1 MTTEAELQLV
11 ISASNDRV
19 LAALGSFERSLN
31 AIERAHNTASQAA
44 NQHTLQLGNLGN
56 SLQKLVNLGT
66 AFAVFEAFKTGLQAL
81 DGLEQRNIAL
91 LRTTEILGGNAT
103 AASTWS
109 VAANEMGISLDVIDK
124 GFAKLSTALNS
135 TGNPA
140 LKQMGIAAE
149 DTNGKIRPLND
160 VINQAANYF
169 QAHAGAVNNAALANA
184 LFGRSGY
191 ELLPIL
197 EQGQGGLAAI
207 TEEARKYG
215 LILDSTTIE
224 RNAAFTFQLKE
235 AQLAAEGLASS
246 VGNAVL
252 PGVAALGQAF
262 SKMVS
267 DNLPAFVA
275 GVNRAVSYL
284 IGMVEAF
291 TGLSLAVD
299 QGATSLSSL
308 ANITGDTGSAMDS
321 TAGSAGALAD
331 AEQRVRD
338 QAKDATAAIDDQ
350 VRALNAQTAA
360 SQFADTQ
367 TKLQEDI
374 ANKGKDILKL
384 QHEQYTD
391 YWLGNF
397 VTAANVGQQITQAQE
412 DAADLQKQLATN
424 TVNEQTKTQIAG
436 LEEQKR
442 SIQSAADDQIQAMQK
457 AARGTTAAMGGAVAA
472 IPPLF
477 SAAGQAA
484 ASNFKFAMDAGA
496 EATGVSMG
504 KKLQDALLGP
514 EIGVDSDRKI
524 AGHFERKGGEGFVQI
539 GNAIGDA
546 IATGITT
553 SLGNSFSNWWNHSF
567 VPGIQRAV
575 TPGVFGGTGGA
586 FDPTLFAHRSGG
598 LQFDRGGM
606 VPGYIGQPQF
616 AIVHGGEEVRTPAQ
630 QAAGTDMSR
639 VERLLEQLVA
649 IAGSGSAP
657 GWLSD
662 IQNGVGAARMSRAR
676 GIVGA

>member
-1 MTTEAELQLV
+1 MG
-11 ISASNDRV
+11 
-19 LAALGSFERSLN
+19 LA
-31 AIERAHNTASQAA
+31 
-44 NQHTLQLGNLGN
+44 
-56 SLQKLVNLGT
+56 
-66 AFAVFEAFKTGLQAL
+66 
-81 DGLEQRNIAL
+81 D
-91 LRTTEILGGNAT
+91 
-103 AASTWS
+103 
-109 VAANEMGISLDVIDK
+109 
-124 GFAKLSTALNS
+124 
-135 TGNPA
+135 
-140 LKQMGIAAE
+140 E
-149 DTNGKIRPLND
+149 DSNGKIRPLND

-224 RNAAFTFQLKE
+224 RYAAFTFQLKE

-308 ANITGDTGSAMDS
+308 ANITGDTGSPMDS

-442 SIQSAADDQIQAMQK
+442 SIQSAANDQIQC
-457 AARGTTAAMGGAVAA
+457 
-472 IPPLF
+472 
-477 SAAGQAA
+477 
-484 ASNFKFAMDAGA
+484 
-496 EATGVSMG
+496 
-504 KKLQDALLGP
+504 
-514 EIGVDSDRKI
+514 
-524 AGHFERKGGEGFVQI
+524 
-539 GNAIGDA
+539 
-546 IATGITT
+546 
-553 SLGNSFSNWWNHSF
+553 
-567 VPGIQRAV
+567 
-575 TPGVFGGTGGA
+575 
-586 FDPTLFAHRSGG
+586 
-598 LQFDRGGM
+598 
-606 VPGYIGQPQF
+606 
-616 AIVHGGEEVRTPAQ
+616 
-630 QAAGTDMSR
+630 
-639 VERLLEQLVA
+639 
-649 IAGSGSAP
+649 
-657 GWLSD
+657 
-662 IQNGVGAARMSRAR
+662 
-676 GIVGA
+676 